1 MRSWR
6 KCIGSNVLDYSG
18 QGRELGLKLDKIVRA
33 GLCLGQQHADGV
45 APTIKISMVPT
56 LLRILEGFQSHRL
69 PNKGKKDI
77 LNSWVETGVMHL
89 LRDAEQPTF
98 YAKLLQRTWAEHKGG
113 NFCGAQKDCQ
123 ATISNHTRLYFIQLF
138 YAT

>member
-33 GLCLGQQHADGV
+33 GLCLCQQHEDGV

-56 LLRILEGFQSHRL
+56 LLRILEAFQSHRL

-89 LRDAEQPTF
+89 LRD
-98 YAKLLQRTWAEHKGG
+98 AEHKGG